1 MALLSLSNAHLAY
14 GHVALLDDAGFSLET
29 SERLGLIG
37 RNGAGK
43 SSMLKIIAGLE
54 KLDDGLLQMTQGLRI
69 CYVPQEPVFEPGH
82 SVFEAVS
89 EGVAEARAVRQAYEE
104 HADGVDLDAL
114 QTRIEALDAWNW
126 EQRVETTLAQLHLDG
141 EREIGQLSGGMK
153 KRVALAQALVAVPDV
168 LLLDEPTN
176 HLDLDSIAWL
186 EELLRTFAGS
196 VMLITHDRAFLDG
209 VATRIIELDR
219 GIIRSYP
226 GNFTA
231 YERMKEEQ
239 LASDAL
245 ANARA
250 DKLLA
255 AEEVWIRRGVEAR
268 RTRSVARIQ
277 RLEVLRDQRQK
288 RRDSLGQ
295 VRLEIDSGAPS
306 GKIVGELKEVSLR
319 FGEKVIVNNFSATIL
334 RGDKVGLIGPNG
346 AGKTTLLKLILGELQ
361 PDSGGVRQG
370 SKIEVAYF
378 DQMRST
384 LELDA
389 TLADTISPGSE
400 WVEFA
405 GQRKHVMSYLN
416 DFLFSPERANSP
428 VRTLSGGE
436 RNRVLLA
443 RLFAL
448 PANVLVLDEPTND
461 LDIDTL
467 ELLEELLQA
476 YKGTVFLVSHDRRFL
491 DNVVT
496 STIVWEG
503 DEATGRWREYEGG
516 YEDWKLQRDRAK
528 VLRDQATRAAKS
540 KDTPPVAKPVA
551 VAAPVASKPRKLSYK
566 EQRELDELP
575 KRIEALEAEQ
585 RALAEFLALPGSYA
599 AEPDRAMQ
607 AQTRH
612 ARIDDELLA
621 AMERWET
628 LGAR

>member
-1 MALLSLSNAHLAY
+1 MAVLSLSNAHLAF
-14 GHVALLDDAGFSLET
+14 GHVALLDNAAFSLEAG
-29 SERLGLIG
+29 ERLGLIG

-54 KLDDGLLQMTQGLRI
+54 KLDDGLLQMTQGVRI

-126 EQRVETTLAQLHLDG
+126 EQRVDTTLQQLHLDG
-141 EREIGQLSGGMK
+141 TREIGQLSGGMK

-186 EELLRTFAGS
+186 EDLLKGFKGS
-196 VMLITHDRAFLDG
+196 VMLITHDRAFLDN
-209 VATRIIELDR
+209 VCTRILELDR

-226 GNFTA
+226 GNFSA
-231 YERMKEEQ
+231 YERTKEEQ
-239 LASDAL
+239 LASEAL
-245 ANARA
+245 ATARA

-255 AEEVWIRRGVEAR
+255 QEEVWIRKGVEAR
-268 RTRSVARIQ
+268 RTRSVARIE
-277 RLEVLRDQRQK
+277 RLKVLRDQRQK

-295 VRLEIDSGAPS
+295 VRLEVDSGVPS
-306 GKIVGELKEVSLR
+306 GKIVGELKEVALR
-319 FGEKVIVNNFSATIL
+319 FGDKIIVKDFSATIL

-361 PDSGGVRQG
+361 PDSGSVRQG
-370 SKIEVAYF
+370 SRLEVAYF

-384 LELDA
+384 LKLDA

-400 WVEFA
+400 WVEFN

-436 RNRVLLA
+436 RNRLLLA

-467 ELLEELLQA
+467 ELLEELLQSYA
-476 YKGTVFLVSHDRRFL
+476 GTVFLVSHDRRFL

-496 STIVWEG
+496 STIAWEG
-503 DEATGRWREYEGG
+503 DESPGLWREYEGG
-516 YEDWKLQRDRAK
+516 YEDWKTQQGRARQ
-528 VLRDQATRAAKS
+528 LRDKAARATPAPSPA
-540 KDTPPVAKPVA
+540 P
-551 VAAPVASKPRKLSYK
+551 VAAPPAPKKPKLSYK
-566 EQRELDELP
+566 EQRELEGLP
-575 KRIEALEAEQ
+575 ARIEALEVEQ
-585 RALAEFLALPGSYA
+585 KALGEQLSGTAIYSGDAQVL
-599 AEPDRAMQ
+599 
-607 AQTRH
+607 AQTQ
-612 ARIDDELLA
+612 ARFSQIETELLE
-621 AMERWET
+621 AMERWEA
-628 LGAR
+628 LSSR

>member
-1 MALLSLSNAHLAY
+1 MAVLSLSNAHLAF
-14 GHVALLDDAGFSLET
+14 GHVALLDDANFSLEQG
-29 SERLGLIG
+29 ERLGLIG

-43 SSMLKIIAGLE
+43 SSLLKIVAGIE
-54 KLDDGLLQMTQGLRI
+54 KPDDGLVQRTQGLRI
-69 CYVPQEPVFEPGH
+69 RYVPQEPLFDAAH
-82 SVFEAVS
+82 SVFDVVS
-89 EGVAEARAVRQAYEE
+89 EGVAEARDVRQRYEE
-104 HADGVDLDAL
+104 HAEGVDLDAL

-126 EQRVETTLAQLHLDG
+126 EQRVDTTIAQLHLDG
-141 EREIGQLSGGMK
+141 TRLIGELSGGMK

-186 EELLRTFAGS
+186 EELMRGFKGS

-209 VATRIIELDR
+209 VSTRIIELDR

-231 YERMKEEQ
+231 YERQKEEQ
-239 LASDAL
+239 MAAEAL

-255 AEEVWIRRGVEAR
+255 QEEVWIRKGVEAR
-268 RTRSVARIQ
+268 RTRSVARIE
-277 RLEVLRDQRQK
+277 RLKVLRLQREK

-295 VRLEIDSGAPS
+295 VRLEVDSSVPS
-306 GKIVGELKEVSLR
+306 GKIVAELKEVSLR
-319 FGEKVIVNNFSATIL
+319 FGDKQIVKDFTATIL

-346 AGKTTLLKLILGELQ
+346 AGKTTLLKLILGELE
-361 PDSGGVRQG
+361 PMSGGVRRG
-370 SKIEVAYF
+370 TKLEVAYF

-384 LELDA
+384 LDLDA

-400 WVEFA
+400 WVEIG

-467 ELLEELLQA
+467 ELLEELLQS
-476 YKGTVFLVSHDRRFL
+476 YPGTVFLVSHDRRFL

-496 STIVWEG
+496 STIAWEG
-503 DEATGRWREYEGG
+503 EESPGLWREYEGG
-516 YEDWKLQRDRAK
+516 YEDWKMQRGRAQA
-528 VLRDQATRAAKS
+528 LRDKAAK
-540 KDTPPVAKPVA
+540 A
-551 VAAPVASKPRKLSYK
+551 AAPAPAPAAKAAAPAPAPAIAKKAKLSYK
-566 EQRELDELP
+566 DQRELDGLP
-575 KRIEALEAEQ
+575 ARIEALETEQ
-585 RALAEFLALPGSYA
+585 KQLNEQLAGTEIYA
-599 AEPDRAMQ
+599 DAKK
-607 AQTRH
+607 
-612 ARIDDELLA
+612 LA
-621 AMERWET
+621 AVQARNAQIDTELMAALERWET